1 MSFFEHILLCT
12 NSVAL
17 GHWTG
22 WTSTLPVPKHC
33 VVYSTASP
41 HFSSFTSSAEVKR
54 KGICQLLNHTTQP
67 VPTQQPT
74 VDAPRLTC
82 CAAIVQVH
90 KGCPLSLFIPPHSL
104 GLLDSGLPCSSFG
117 ESRNKKR
124 DNRDLVSHPRSVK
137 SLVPPLAPEQCFPC
151 SLTLHTHNGV
161 RILRSR
167 ATPD

>member
-1 MSFFEHILLCT
+1 MPIIFQHPPIWE
-12 NSVAL
+12 
-17 GHWTG
+17 
-22 WTSTLPVPKHC
+22 
-33 VVYSTASP
+33 
-41 HFSSFTSSAEVKR
+41 
-54 KGICQLLNHTTQP
+54 
-67 VPTQQPT
+67 PT

-137 SLVPPLAPEQCFPC
+137 SLVPPLAPEQCLPY
-151 SLTLHTHNGV
+151 SLPLHTHNGV

-167 ATPD
+167 ATPDWGESTLSPCTLTMGLGFSDPGRPPTDERVGDNAPRPDVGGL